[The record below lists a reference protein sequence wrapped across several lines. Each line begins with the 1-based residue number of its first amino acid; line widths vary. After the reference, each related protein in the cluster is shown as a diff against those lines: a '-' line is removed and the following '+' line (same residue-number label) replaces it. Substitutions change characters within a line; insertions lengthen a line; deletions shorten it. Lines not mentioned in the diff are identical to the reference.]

1 MPYEILT
8 ALVLFA
14 FVSTITPGPNNL
26 MLMASGANYGFGRTV
41 PHMLGVLIGFMLM
54 CLLVGVG
61 LTRVFDAFPVI
72 YRVLKLVSVLYLL
85 YLAWRIATAAGPGDE
100 GAASGSPLTFFQAA
114 LFQWVN
120 PKAWAVALTAVTV
133 YSPAQNVQATLVVA
147 AVFGIVTGP
156 SITVWTLAGQQ
167 LRRLLTS
174 TLRLRLFNGLMALLL
189 VASLYPVLSP
199 LFQSGWV
206 VAIGAE

>member
-8 ALVLFA
+8 AQVLFA

-120 PKAWAVALTAVTV
+120 PKAWAV
-133 YSPAQNVQATLVVA
+133 VA